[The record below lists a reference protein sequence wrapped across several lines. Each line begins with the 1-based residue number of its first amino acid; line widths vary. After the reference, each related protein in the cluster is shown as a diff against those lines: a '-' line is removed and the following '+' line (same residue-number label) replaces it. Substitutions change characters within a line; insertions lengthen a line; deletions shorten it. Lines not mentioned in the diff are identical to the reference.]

1 MAYAYSPGLKVLK
14 STVLRRNRRLPIKGQ
29 TLVKIGDKVGAE
41 QVVLKTELPGKADVV
56 NVMSLLGCQPHEVKQ
71 FMVKPIGEHVEK
83 GELLAMRA
91 AFFGLFKTRIESPMS
106 GTIESVSDVSG
117 QVVMRG
123 APVPVDVKAYIDGK
137 VVEADEGEH
146 VTVEVTGS
154 FIQGIFGVGGETY
167 GKIVVASETPNDILD
182 ENSFTEEMKGCVVVG
197 GSLITYDGLQK
208 AIKVGVNAVVVGGFD
223 DADLK
228 KFLGFDLGVAI
239 TGHEELGL
247 TLVLTEGFGQIPM
260 ADKTFALLKECE
272 GKNASVNGATQIRA
286 GVMRPEIIV
295 ARDEEAS
302 MKENEAKLI
311 LDIGTRVRV
320 IREPYFGMFGTV
332 TALPAELTKL
342 PTESLARVLDLK
354 FDDGTV
360 ATVPRAN
367 VEIMATEKDD
377 TAEN

>member
-106 GTIESVSDVSG
+106 GTIESISDVSG

-167 GKIVVASETPNDILD
+167 GRIVVASQDPNGILD
-182 ENSFTEEMKGCVVVG
+182 ESSFTDEMKGAVVVG
-197 GSLITYDGLQK
+197 GSLITYNGLKK
-208 AIKVGVNAVVVGGFD
+208 AIECGVNAVVVGGFD

-239 TGHEELGL
+239 TGHEELGR

-286 GVMRPEIIV
+286 GVMRPEVIV

-320 IREPYFGMFGTV
+320 IREPYFGLFGTV

>member
-71 FMVKPIGEHVEK
+71 FMVKPIGDHVEK

-167 GKIVVASETPNDILD
+167 GRIVVASSDPNGVLD
-182 ENSFTEEMKGCVVVG
+182 ENSFSEEMKGAVVVG
-197 GSLITYDGLQK
+197 GSLITYNGLQK
-208 AIKVGVNAVVVGGFD
+208 AIEVGVNAVVVGGFD

-320 IREPYFGMFGTV
+320 IREPYFGLFGTV

>member
-167 GKIVVASETPNDILD
+167 GKIVVASKTPNDILD

-197 GSLITYDGLQK
+197 GSLITYNGLQK
-208 AIKVGVNAVVVGGFD
+208 AIEVGVNAVVVGGFD

>member
-167 GKIVVASETPNDILD
+167 GKIVVASDDPNGVLD
-182 ENSFTEEMKGCVVVG
+182 ENSFTKEMKGCVVVG
-197 GSLITYDGLQK
+197 GSLITYNGLQK
-208 AIKVGVNAVVVGGFD
+208 AIECGVNAVVVGGFD

>member
-106 GTIESVSDVSG
+106 GTIESISDVSG

-167 GKIVVASETPNDILD
+167 GRIVMVSQDPNGILD
-182 ENSFTEEMKGCVVVG
+182 ESSFTDEMKGAVVVG
-197 GSLITYDGLQK
+197 GSLITYNGLKK
-208 AIKVGVNAVVVGGFD
+208 AIECGVNAVVVGGFD

-286 GVMRPEIIV
+286 GVMRPEVIV

-320 IREPYFGMFGTV
+320 IREPYFGLFGTV

>member
-71 FMVKPIGEHVEK
+71 FMVKPIGDHVEK

-167 GKIVVASETPNDILD
+167 GRIVMASSDPSGILD
-182 ENSFTEEMKGCVVVG
+182 ENSFTEDMKGAVVVG

-208 AIKVGVNAVVVGGFD
+208 AIEAGVNAVVVGGFD

-302 MKENEAKLI
+302 MSENEAKLI

>member
-29 TLVKIGDKVGAE
+29 TLVNIGDKVGAE

-71 FMVKPIGEHVEK
+71 FMVKPIGDHVEK

-167 GKIVVASETPNDILD
+167 GRIVMASDDPSGILD
-182 ENSFTEEMKGCVVVG
+182 ENSFTEDMKGAVVVG

-208 AIKVGVNAVVVGGFD
+208 AIEAGVNAVVVGGFD

-302 MKENEAKLI
+302 MSENEAKLI

>member
-167 GKIVVASETPNDILD
+167 GRIVMASSDPNGVLD
-182 ENSFTEEMKGCVVVG
+182 ENSFTEDMKGAVVVG
-197 GSLITYDGLQK
+197 GSLITYNGLQK
-208 AIKVGVNAVVVGGFD
+208 AIEAGVNAVVVGGFD

>member
-71 FMVKPIGEHVEK
+71 FMVKPIGDHVEK

-167 GKIVVASETPNDILD
+167 GRIVMASSDPTGVLD

-197 GSLITYDGLQK
+197 GSLITYNGLQK
-208 AIKVGVNAVVVGGFD
+208 AIEVGVNAVVVGGFD

-320 IREPYFGMFGTV
+320 IREPYFGLFGTV

>member
-106 GTIESVSDVSG
+106 GTIESISDVSG

-167 GKIVVASETPNDILD
+167 GRIIVASSDPSGVLD
-182 ENSFTEEMKGCVVVG
+182 ENSFTEEMKGAVVVG
-197 GSLITYDGLQK
+197 GSLITYEGLQK
-208 AIKVGVNAVVVGGFD
+208 AIKCGVHAVVVGGFD

-286 GVMRPEIIV
+286 GVMRPEVIV

-320 IREPYFGMFGTV
+320 IREPYFGLFGTV

-377 TAEN
+377 TQEN

>member
-167 GKIVVASETPNDILD
+167 GRIVVASDDPNGVLD

-197 GSLITYDGLQK
+197 GSLITYNGLQK
-208 AIKVGVNAVVVGGFD
+208 AIECGVNAVVVGGFD

>member
-167 GKIVVASETPNDILD
+167 GKIVVASSDPNGVLD
-182 ENSFTEEMKGCVVVG
+182 ENSFSEEMKGAVVVG
-197 GSLITYDGLQK
+197 GSLITYNGLQK
-208 AIKVGVNAVVVGGFD
+208 AIEVGVNAVVVGGFD

-320 IREPYFGMFGTV
+320 IREPYFGLFGTV

>member
-71 FMVKPIGEHVEK
+71 FMVKPIGDHVEK

-167 GKIVVASETPNDILD
+167 GRIVVASKTPDDILD
-182 ENSFTEEMKGCVVVG
+182 ENSFTEGMKGAVVAG

-208 AIKVGVNAVVVGGFD
+208 AIAVGVNAVVVGGFD

-354 FDDGTV
+354 FDNGTV

>member
-106 GTIESVSDVSG
+106 GTIESISDVSG

-167 GKIVVASETPNDILD
+167 GRIIVASDDPNGVLD
-182 ENSFTEEMKGCVVVG
+182 ENSFTEEMKGAVVVG
-197 GSLITYDGLQK
+197 GSLITYEGLQK
-208 AIKVGVNAVVVGGFD
+208 AIKCGVNAVVVGGFD

-286 GVMRPEIIV
+286 GVMRPEVIV

-320 IREPYFGMFGTV
+320 IREPYFGLFGTV

-377 TAEN
+377 TQEN

>member
-71 FMVKPIGEHVEK
+71 FMVKPIGDHVEK

-106 GTIESVSDVSG
+106 GTIESISDVSG

-167 GKIVVASETPNDILD
+167 GRIIVASDDPNGVLD
-182 ENSFTEEMKGCVVVG
+182 ENSFTEEMKGAVVVG
-197 GSLITYDGLQK
+197 GSLITYEGLQK
-208 AIKVGVNAVVVGGFD
+208 AIKCGVHAVVVGGFD

-286 GVMRPEIIV
+286 GVMRPEVIV

-320 IREPYFGMFGTV
+320 IREPYFGLFGTV

-377 TAEN
+377 TSEN

>member
-71 FMVKPIGEHVEK
+71 FMVKPIGDHVEK

-208 AIKVGVNAVVVGGFD
+208 AIKVGANAVVVGGFD

-354 FDDGTV
+354 FDDGTE

-367 VEIMATEKDD
+367 VEIMATE
-377 TAEN
+377 

>member
-106 GTIESVSDVSG
+106 GTIESISDVSG

-167 GKIVVASETPNDILD
+167 GRIIVASDDPNGVLD
-182 ENSFTEEMKGCVVVG
+182 ENSFTEEMKGAVVVG
-197 GSLITYDGLQK
+197 GSLITYEGLQK
-208 AIKVGVNAVVVGGFD
+208 AIKCGVHAVVVGGFD

-286 GVMRPEIIV
+286 GVMRPEVIV

-320 IREPYFGMFGTV
+320 IREPYFGLFGTV

-377 TAEN
+377 TSEN

>member
-106 GTIESVSDVSG
+106 GTIESISDVSG

-167 GKIVVASETPNDILD
+167 GRIIVASDDPTGVLD
-182 ENSFTEEMKGCVVVG
+182 ENSFTEEMKGAVVVG
-197 GSLITYDGLQK
+197 GSLITYEGLQK
-208 AIKVGVNAVVVGGFD
+208 AIKCGVHAVVVGGFD

-286 GVMRPEIIV
+286 GVMRPEVIV

-320 IREPYFGMFGTV
+320 IREPYFGLFGTV

-377 TAEN
+377 TSEN

>member
-1 MAYAYSPGLKVLK
+1 MK

-71 FMVKPIGEHVEK
+71 FMVKPIGDHVEK

-167 GKIVVASETPNDILD
+167 GRIVMASSDPSGILD
-182 ENSFTEEMKGCVVVG
+182 ENSFTEDMKGAVVVG

-208 AIKVGVNAVVVGGFD
+208 AIEAGVNAVVVGGFD

-286 GVMRPEIIV
+286 GVIRPELIV
-295 ARDEEAS
+295 PGYET
-302 MKENEAKLI
+302 KEDLHVNNSELKPGVRVRLI
-311 LDIGTRVRV
+311 RRPHFGQIGRVHELIEKPIEIGTGSKVRV
-320 IREPYFGMFGTV
+320 LSVDMG
-332 TALPAELTKL
+332 
-342 PTESLARVLDLK
+342 
-354 FDDGTV
+354 DGKII
-360 ATVPRAN
+360 TVPRAN
-367 VEIMATEKDD
+367 VEILD
-377 TAEN
+377 

>member
-106 GTIESVSDVSG
+106 GTIESISDVSG

-167 GKIVVASETPNDILD
+167 GRIVVASQDPNGILD
-182 ENSFTEEMKGCVVVG
+182 ESSFTEEMKGAVVVG
-197 GSLITYDGLQK
+197 GSLITYNGLKK
-208 AIKVGVNAVVVGGFD
+208 AIECGVNAVVVGGFD

-286 GVMRPEIIV
+286 GVMRPEVIV

-320 IREPYFGMFGTV
+320 IREPYFGLFGTV

>member
-1 MAYAYSPGLKVLK
+1 M
-14 STVLRRNRRLPIKGQ
+14 RRLPLKGQ
-29 TLVKIGDKVGAE
+29 TLVKVGDKVGAE

-71 FMVKPIGEHVEK
+71 FMVHPLGEHVEK

-91 AFFGLFKTRIESPMS
+91 NFFGLFKTRIESPIA
-106 GTIESVSDVSG
+106 GTIESISDVSG

-123 APVPVDVKAYIDGK
+123 APVPVDVKAYIDGT

-167 GKIVVASETPNDILD
+167 GKIVLAAKTPD
-182 ENSFTEEMKGCVVVG
+182 EPLTEESFTDDMKGCVVVG

-208 AIKVGVNAVVVGGFD
+208 AIACGVHAVVVGGFD

-228 KFLGFDLGVAI
+228 RFLGFDLGVAI

-247 TLVLTEGFGQIPM
+247 TLVMTEGFGKIPM

-272 GKNASVNGATQIRA
+272 GRCASVNGATQIRA

-295 ARDEEAS
+295 AVDEKAS
-302 MKENEAKLI
+302 MSEHEAKLI

-320 IREPYFGMFGTV
+320 IREPYFGLFGTV
-332 TALPAELTKL
+332 TGLPAELTKL

-354 FDDGTV
+354 FDDGTT

-367 VEIMATEKDD
+367 VEIMATE
-377 TAEN
+377 

>member
-167 GKIVVASETPNDILD
+167 GKIVMASSDPSGILG
-182 ENSFTEEMKGCVVVG
+182 ENSFTEDMKGAVVVG
-197 GSLITYDGLQK
+197 GSLITYNGLQK
-208 AIKVGVNAVVVGGFD
+208 AIEVGVNAVVVGGFD

>member
-106 GTIESVSDVSG
+106 GTIESISDVSG

-167 GKIVVASETPNDILD
+167 GRIRIASDDPNGILD
-182 ENSFTEEMKGCVVVG
+182 ENSFSEKMKGEVVVG
-197 GSLITYDGLQK
+197 GSLITYNGLKK
-208 AIKVGVNAVVVGGFD
+208 AIECGVNAVVVGGFD

-286 GVMRPEIIV
+286 GVMRPEVIV

-320 IREPYFGMFGTV
+320 IREPYFGLFGTV

-377 TAEN
+377 TQEN

>member
-29 TLVKIGDKVGAE
+29 TLVRIGDKVGAE

-106 GTIESVSDVSG
+106 GTIESISDVSG

-167 GKIVVASETPNDILD
+167 GRIRIASDDPNGILD
-182 ENSFTEEMKGCVVVG
+182 ENSFSEKMKGEVVVG
-197 GSLITYDGLQK
+197 GSLITYEGLQK
-208 AIKVGVNAVVVGGFD
+208 AIKCGVHAVVVGGFD

-286 GVMRPEIIV
+286 GVMRPEVIV

-320 IREPYFGMFGTV
+320 IREPYFGLFGTV

-377 TAEN
+377 TSEN

>member
-71 FMVKPIGEHVEK
+71 FMVKPIGDHVEK

-167 GKIVVASETPNDILD
+167 GRIVVASVDPNGVLD

-197 GSLITYDGLQK
+197 GSLITYNGLQK
-208 AIKVGVNAVVVGGFD
+208 AIEVGVNAVVVGGFD

-320 IREPYFGMFGTV
+320 IREPYFGLFGTV

>member
-71 FMVKPIGEHVEK
+71 FMVKPIGDHVEK

-167 GKIVVASETPNDILD
+167 GRIVVASDDPNGVLD
-182 ENSFTEEMKGCVVVG
+182 ENSFTEGMKGAVVVG

-208 AIKVGVNAVVVGGFD
+208 AIAVGVNAVVVGGFD

-354 FDDGTV
+354 FDNGTV

-377 TAEN
+377 TQEN

>member
-106 GTIESVSDVSG
+106 GTIESISDVSG

-167 GKIVVASETPNDILD
+167 GRIIVASDDPNGVLD
-182 ENSFTEEMKGCVVVG
+182 ENSFTEEMKGAVVVG
-197 GSLITYDGLQK
+197 GSLITYEGLQK
-208 AIKVGVNAVVVGGFD
+208 AIKCGVNAVVVGGFD

-320 IREPYFGMFGTV
+320 IREPYFGLFGTV

>member
-71 FMVKPIGEHVEK
+71 FMVKPIGDHVEK

-167 GKIVVASETPNDILD
+167 GKIVVASDDPNGVLD
-182 ENSFTEEMKGCVVVG
+182 ENSFTKEMKGCVVVG
-197 GSLITYDGLQK
+197 GSLITYNGLQK
-208 AIKVGVNAVVVGGFD
+208 AIECGVNAVVVGGFD

>member
-29 TLVKIGDKVGAE
+29 TLVAIGDKVGAE

-91 AFFGLFKTRIESPMS
+91 TFFGLFKTRIESPMS

-167 GKIVVASETPNDILD
+167 GRIVVASSDPNGVLD
-182 ENSFTEEMKGCVVVG
+182 ENSFSEEMKGAVVVG
-197 GSLITYDGLQK
+197 GSLITYNGLQK
-208 AIKVGVNAVVVGGFD
+208 AIEVGVNAVVVGGFD

-320 IREPYFGMFGTV
+320 IREPYFGLFGTV

>member
-14 STVLRRNRRLPIKGQ
+14 STVLRRNRRLPINGQ

-167 GKIVVASETPNDILD
+167 GRIVMASSDPSGILD
-182 ENSFTEEMKGCVVVG
+182 ENSFTEDMKGAVVVG

-208 AIKVGVNAVVVGGFD
+208 AIEVGVNAVVVGGFD